1 MVAYSSLTNQDIT
14 VHLAA
19 EALKDILPSKRDRV
33 ITIQDIQQRVGEF
46 FGLKPEDFKA
56 RKRTKAVAFPRQIAM
71 YLARELTDL
80 SLPKI
85 GNAFGG
91 RDHTT
96 VIHAHERV
104 VQQMQ
109 KDPELQNIIR
119 QLTERIKNFA

>member
-1 MVAYSSLTNQDIT
+1 MWITASLTLAQVLDIT
-14 VHLAA
+14 ARHH
-19 EALKDILPSKRDRV
+19 
-33 ITIQDIQQRVGEF
+33 
-46 FGLKPEDFKA
+46 GLSVEDLIGPRRNGPLNQA
-56 RKRTKAVAFPRQIAM
+56 RQIAM
-71 YLARELTDL
+71 YLARELTDF